1 MDKCILII
9 DDNDQNVNI
18 RSLKMQVKGHCDLE
32 VISIKT
38 TDSIF
43 KEDNSEHL
51 DINKLKLHINDAIK
65 GKSISWV
72 FTDFNLSEEKING
85 LTIVKLLKEIRN
97 SLKIIIYSGNLE
109 AVIRSVVGESLSNVN
124 EEDIVKAVKKLMEY
138 GIVDYLKRDDYL
150 NKAVELIN
158 RVDEPTIQDF
168 FIQQL
173 RMYGEMEFKSC
184 YQKLSGKK
192 LGEIADMIE
201 KSSDKRTDV
210 WTQELVEQ
218 AIAYLIK
225 INE

>member
-173 RMYGEMEFKSC
+173 RMYGEMEFKSG

>member
-109 AVIRSVVGESLSNVN
+109 AVIRSVVGESL
-124 EEDIVKAVKKLMEY
+124 
-138 GIVDYLKRDDYL
+138 
-150 NKAVELIN
+150 
-158 RVDEPTIQDF
+158 
-168 FIQQL
+168 
-173 RMYGEMEFKSC
+173 
-184 YQKLSGKK
+184 
-192 LGEIADMIE
+192 
-201 KSSDKRTDV
+201 
-210 WTQELVEQ
+210 
-218 AIAYLIK
+218 
-225 INE
+225 